1 MLMSVLMLKSIL
13 TTVVL
18 ILAVL
23 QAVSGLRLRGR
34 FKRLPVPVGTLRLWH
49 RLGGDAA
56 LLLTASIAC
65 ICLTQLSYSGYSLRV
80 PLHATLGTIAAI
92 VMLAK
97 VFIARR
103 FRTYLRR
110 VTVLG
115 GVAGLAILG
124 CFTASA
130 LWYFWL
136 VW

>member
-1 MLMSVLMLKSIL
+1 MSVLMLKSIL

-34 FKRLPVPVGTLRLWH
+34 FKRLPLPVGTLRTWH
-49 RLGGDAA
+49 RLSGDAGLILTLGIA
-56 LLLTASIAC
+56 L
-65 ICLTQLSYSGYSLRV
+65 ICVTQLSYGGYSLRV
-80 PLHATLGTIAAI
+80 PLHAALGTLAAL
-92 VMLAK
+92 VMLVK

-110 VTVLG
+110 LTVLG
-115 GVAGLAILG
+115 GVAGFSILG
-124 CFTASA
+124 CFAASP
-130 LWYFWL
+130 LWYFAL